1 MHDPRLPALLPRLTC
16 PTLIVWGREDAIVP
30 LECGELYQQGI
41 ANAQLIVIDECGHS
55 PQIEK
60 PQAFADAVL
69 PFLR

>member
-1 MHDPRLPALLPRLTC
+1 LPRLTC

-30 LECGELYQQGI
+30 LECGELYQQAI

-55 PQIEK
+55 PQIET

-69 PFLR
+69 PFLRER